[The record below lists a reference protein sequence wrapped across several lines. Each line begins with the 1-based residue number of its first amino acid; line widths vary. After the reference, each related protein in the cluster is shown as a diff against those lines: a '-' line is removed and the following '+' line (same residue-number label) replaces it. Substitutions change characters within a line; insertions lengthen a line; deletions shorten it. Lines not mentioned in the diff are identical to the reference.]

1 MKHVAKKHSSI
12 TIYTARNRK
21 KYRTGFF
28 FALPFLT
35 GMCVFLILPFFLL
48 GWRSFFPN
56 GGGILEGLENYRNV
70 YASEAFQKAV
80 FHTVSLL
87 AMSLCLALPTGLA
100 LSLFYQ
106 ALGEKAGILMA
117 VGLLPFLVP
126 AMGAVMTVRIICQD
140 SLLSLSLI
148 HILKYGGFYG
158 LLFVTGINKI
168 PLSYYEAAKVEG
180 AGYWQQVRLVTIPA
194 LGEMMKFAGILGIV
208 HTFLGYREALLMG
221 GTHPPGQLYLL
232 QHYLNNNFEQMNETH
247 LSVAAVTMV
256 MGILLLDRFARIL
269 CRGISL
275 WRKKKNMYV

>member
-1 MKHVAKKHSSI
+1 MKYVGKKHSSI

-70 YASEAFQKAV
+70 YASKAFQKAV
-80 FHTVSLL
+80 FHTVILL
-87 AMSLCLALPTGLA
+87 TMSLCLALLVGVA

-106 ALGEKAGILMA
+106 ALREKAGILMA
-117 VGLLPFLVP
+117 AGLLPFLVP
-126 AMGAVMTVRIICQD
+126 AMGAVMTVRIICHD

-158 LLFVTGINKI
+158 LLFVTGIYKI
-168 PLSYYEAAKVEG
+168 PFSYYEAAKVEG
-180 AGYWQQVRLVTIPA
+180 AGYCQQVRLVTIPA
-194 LGEMMKFAGILGIV
+194 LGELMKFAGILGIV

-221 GTHPPGQLYLL
+221 GTHPPGKLYLM
-232 QHYLNNNFEQMNETH
+232 QHYLNNNFEQMNEMH

-256 MGILLLDRFARIL
+256 MGILVLDKFARVL
-269 CRGISL
+269 CRGINV

>member
-1 MKHVAKKHSSI
+1 MKYVVKKHSSI

-21 KYRTGFF
+21 RYRTGFF

-48 GWRSFFPN
+48 GYRSFFPD
-56 GGGILEGLENYRNV
+56 GGILEGLENYRNV

-80 FHTVSLL
+80 FHTAILL
-87 AMSLCLALPTGLA
+87 IMSLCLALSVGVALA
-100 LSLFYQ
+100 LFYQ

-117 VGLLPFLVP
+117 AGLLPFLIP
-126 AMGAVMTVRIICQD
+126 AMGAVMTVRIICPD
-140 SLLSLSLI
+140 SLFSLSLI

-158 LLFVTGINKI
+158 LLFVTGIYKI

-180 AGYWQQVRLVTIPA
+180 AGYWQQVRFVTIPA
-194 LGEMMKFAGILGIV
+194 LKEMLKFVVILGIV
-208 HTFLGYREALLMG
+208 HTFFGYREALLMG
-221 GTHPPGQLYLL
+221 GTHPPGKLYLM

-247 LSVAAVTMV
+247 LSVAAVTV
-256 MGILLLDRFARIL
+256 VVGIFLLDRLVRL
-269 CRGISL
+269 WSRGKSL